1 VEALVDGEERSLH
14 FVVLTQALSHP
25 FNFTKKILSFA
36 SHATLSRYC
45 IAEQDSF
52 LWGVIFVGLTFGG
65 GVGLFCRVCLLGWGG
80 EGWGRGLGAARA
92 LEHREAV
99 LDRRGLRVEVLVRRP
114 LLAPARLPRVE
125 KGARVRLL
133 EDLRLRIDVL
143 VGPARGHDVVRHG
156 RTELA
161 VRVLAPQ
168 VLGRGLV
175 AVEPLAGPLDLA
187 GLGAALDADARLDAH
202 DLGVRLHVV
211 GHGREVRH
219 GLLGGGGREALALV
233 LSGLARKGDLLVGV
247 GGVGPRVE
255 GLV

>member
-1 VEALVDGEERSLH
+1 MG
-14 FVVLTQALSHP
+14 F
-25 FNFTKKILSFA
+25 
-36 SHATLSRYC
+36 
-45 IAEQDSF
+45 
-52 LWGVIFVGLTFGG
+52 FGG
-65 GVGLFCRVCLLGWGG
+65 GGG
-80 EGWGRGLGAARA
+80 GGSGLGAARA

-114 LLAPARLPRVE
+114 LLAPALLPRVE

-156 RTELA
+156 CAELA

-175 AVEPLAGPLDLA
+175 AVEPLAGALDLA

-202 DLGVRLHVV
+202 DLGVRLHLV

-233 LSGLARKGDLLVGV
+233 LAGLAREGDLLVGV

-255 GLV
+255 GLVREDEPELALLADPLAVLEGGEGGAAEAGDAVLVEAPHNVVLGGAVENEGGGHLGGALGGFGLSFALDPY